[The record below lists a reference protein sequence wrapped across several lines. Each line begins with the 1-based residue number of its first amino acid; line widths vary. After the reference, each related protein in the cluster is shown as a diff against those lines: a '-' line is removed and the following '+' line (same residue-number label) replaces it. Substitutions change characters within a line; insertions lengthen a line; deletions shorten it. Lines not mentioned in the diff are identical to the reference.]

1 MGTGFLLGGHFV
13 PPCPPELQKS
23 LPWIGLRS
31 MKHEK
36 ESETKTLTRTPS
48 SGILSPNL
56 KGELQPKIIF
66 CPPTNQLERGRWKK
80 SQSVKRTGTGETSSA
95 RSQSLEIG
103 AVHTTP
109 GHTSKRVRD
118 VKDSFR

>member
-1 MGTGFLLGGHFV
+1 MFNKTIAATKNSV
-13 PPCPPELQKS
+13 VECKASENVC
-23 LPWIGLRS
+23 
-31 MKHEK
+31 EK
-36 ESETKTLTRTPS
+36 EEEEEEELEQLQLQFIR
-48 SGILSPNL
+48 ILSFRV

-95 RSQSLEIG
+95 ISQSLGIG